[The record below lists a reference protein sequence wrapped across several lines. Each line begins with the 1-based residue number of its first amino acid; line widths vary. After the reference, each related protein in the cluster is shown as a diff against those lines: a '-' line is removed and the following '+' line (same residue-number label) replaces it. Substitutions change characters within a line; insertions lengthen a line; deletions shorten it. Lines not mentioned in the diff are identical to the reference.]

1 MDSFASELGVPF
13 DIQLEAPHVID
24 MDKQVLILLLIM
36 PLCSLYLLKK
46 ERVGYNSLL

>member
-24 MDKQVLILLLIM
+24 MDKQVLIRLLIM
-36 PLCSLYLLKK
+36 PRCSFYLSKK
-46 ERVGYNSLL
+46 KRVCNSFL

>member
-24 MDKQVLILLLIM
+24 MDKQVLTLLLIM
-36 PLCSLYLLKK
+36 HRCSLYLLEKK
-46 ERVGYNSLL
+46 RVYNNSFL